1 MNIPFAIISLIPD
14 AKFEFR
20 DGVLTWL
27 DTENT
32 QPTDIEIEQEIA
44 KLKYQDEIEQ
54 YKQKRASEY
63 PSIADQLDDIYHNG
77 IDAWKSNIQ
86 SIKNKYPKETMDADE
101 LQTRQDAAVF
111 ALQLKKYTEAMERLS
126 QYQVALGREETT
138 REVSFEGETS
148 TIVVPAIEPV
158 DATVEVINLDGTTSS
173 IENPLI
179 TTDNEERA
187 AAQAIIDAT
196 PQEVIDA
203 YNEA

>member
-14 AKFEFR
+14 AKFEFK

-86 SIKNKYPKETMDADE
+86 SIKN
-101 LQTRQDAAVF
+101 
-111 ALQLKKYTEAMERLS
+111 

-187 AAQAIIDAT
+187 AAQTIIDAT